1 MLIAHAL
8 IGGHPRSLELLDALL
23 RQGRSEQTQLAT
35 KLRQLART
43 ANIDTARS
51 ATLADAIADTVTLSA
66 TDMVL
71 DQLAAVLSPV
81 ERETL
86 LQVAVSNLPVAA
98 ADLATL
104 VADGDHMAAHWGV
117 VVGPAG

>member
-1 MLIAHAL
+1 M
-8 IGGHPRSLELLDALL
+8 
-23 RQGRSEQTQLAT
+23 RQGRSERTQLAT

-66 TDMVL
+66 ADIVL

-98 ADLATL
+98 ADLATPSL
-104 VADGDHMAAHWGV
+104 TVTTWRLIGG
-117 VVGPAG
+117 GGRPAR